1 MGGKLRRG
9 NTHISGVVS
18 TLVKNEILEMVSAGK
33 FETLSQAIGTLLAE
47 AVRARKAKEDENEKT
62 GGSGRRVNLRA
73 TFRRLVSRHERDF
86 GTTSVLAERGESVAK

>member
-47 AVRARKAKEDENEKT
+47 AVGARRAKEDENEKT
-62 GGSGRRVNLRA
+62 GDR
-73 TFRRLVSRHERDF
+73 
-86 GTTSVLAERGESVAK
+86 VAKRKRRGFWHRLEGSE